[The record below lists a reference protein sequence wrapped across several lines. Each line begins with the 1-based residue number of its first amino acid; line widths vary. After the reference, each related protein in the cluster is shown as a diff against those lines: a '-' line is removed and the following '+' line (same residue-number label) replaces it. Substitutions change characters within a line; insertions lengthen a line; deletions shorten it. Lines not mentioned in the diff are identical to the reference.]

1 MKSTEI
7 LLPWCTIPVITNV
20 SVIKKNNIFFFT
32 DKIAKKPLSRI
43 SNNSPYPNIAI
54 KPGRTARRIVAAVK
68 AVPGKFQSGIGQTEG
83 NSTKGVQR
91 SGQIDRLGLGGQ
103 SDNRNSQL
111 HFLRFEIEQAQ
122 LES

>member
-1 MKSTEI
+1 MSQMFQF
-7 LLPWCTIPVITNV
+7 
-20 SVIKKNNIFFFT
+20 IKKTTFGIRKQKYSFFT
-32 DKIAKKPLSRI
+32 DKIAKKPISRN
-43 SNNSPYPNIAI
+43 SNNPPHPNIAI
-54 KPGRTARRIVAAVK
+54 KLGGTARRIVATVK
-68 AVPGKFQSGIGQTEG
+68 AVPGKFQSSIGQTEG

-91 SGQIDRLGLGGQ
+91 SGQTDRLGLGGQ